1 MRTIAVTLFF
11 CTLALL
17 VACSQPAP
25 PHLAAAP
32 PKPGVPAVPPEIS
45 SVAQSMLGSEAEVLV
60 FGDLAHTGRQQVLA
74 INRLAKTPASAD
86 PGILV
91 TRAALAENNGGKWM
105 EVFRC
110 DAHLKSP
117 SRFLAGTPI
126 TAATGWRLQYQQNAD
141 RRLQL
146 YFTPLESPGGG
157 HIPTIGVRW
166 NPKVKRYQRSEEH
179 TSELQ
184 SRGHLVCRLLLEKKK
199 IVAHSIDV

>member
-25 PHLAAAP
+25 PQLAAAP
-32 PKPGVPAVPPEIS
+32 PNLGVPAAPPEIT

-110 DAHLKSP
+110 DEHLKNP
-117 SRFLAGTPI
+117 SGFLGGTPI
-126 TAATGWRLQYQQNAD
+126 PPVTGWRLQYQQNAE
-141 RRLQL
+141 RGLQL
-146 YFTPLESPGGG
+146 YFTPLESPGAG

-166 NPKVKRYQRSEEH
+166 NPKVKRYQSLDRNLDRFLSEVP
-179 TSELQ
+179 TLDRFYS
-184 SRGHLVCRLLLEKKK
+184 HLK
-199 IVAHSIDV
+199 

>member
-25 PHLAAAP
+25 PQLAAAP
-32 PKPGVPAVPPEIS
+32 PKLGVPAAPPEIT

-110 DAHLKSP
+110 DEHLKNP
-117 SRFLAGTPI
+117 SGFLGGTPI
-126 TAATGWRLQYQQNAD
+126 TAVTGWRLQYQQNAE
-141 RRLQL
+141 RGLQL
-146 YFTPLESPGGG
+146 YFTPLESQ
-157 HIPTIGVRW
+157 T
-166 NPKVKRYQRSEEH
+166 RSEEH

-184 SRGHLVCRLLLEKKK
+184 SRLHLVCRLLLEKKK
-199 IVAHSIDV
+199 KK